1 MNRGAAKGRAG
12 VFGAI
17 LVLALLGAAAQYGF
31 FSHQA
36 PKGQPPM
43 AEMNSGRLDAFKTEF
58 NAASSQFRLIVLL
71 SPT

>member
-1 MNRGAAKGRAG
+1 MNRATAKGRA
-12 VFGAI
+12 AI
-17 LVLALLGAAAQYGF
+17 FAAIVALGLLGAAAQYGF